1 MSGIMNM
8 LVAAKTTIAAA
19 IDAYFN
25 NTTLLLNTSSTNGAQ
40 NNTFLDSSTNNFTIT
55 RNGNTTQG
63 TFTPFSQTGWSNF
76 FDGSSNLQT
85 PSTSAF
91 NVGTGNFTFEAWIF
105 PTAITANT
113 LFFVAYGGGGS
124 NGIGI
129 GFQSTGLWGIVQAG
143 IAWGLTS
150 STLPTVNQWN
160 HVVACRGGTG
170 TNQTALFLNGTRIAT
185 GTYST
190 NFSATSTYGIGWDG
204 SNTKFSGYMS
214 NLRFN
219 TTDVYGY
226 TNSTITVPTT
236 NLSAITGTA
245 ILTCQSN
252 RFLDNSTNAFSLTIN
267 GTPSVQAFSPFAPTA
282 AYSTSVVG
290 GSGYFDGTS
299 DYLSLSSTSLNL
311 GANDFTIEMWVYA
324 TTTAR
329 DFVIGSIRNADGV
342 GSWMIM
348 FNDSQPIRFFCR
360 YNGGT
365 VLDYQVG
372 SGTFPINTWTHLAVT
387 RSGANLRVFQNGTQV
402 GTTNTTLSTFS
413 IDNAITNYYVASSS
427 DPSEFYTGY
436 LSGTR
441 LLVGT
446 ALYTTTFTPP
456 TAPPTA
462 ITNTTLLLNY
472 TNAGIYDS
480 TAKNVLETVGN
491 AQVSTT
497 QAKWGTTSMYFDG
510 TGDYLTSVSKPVF
523 DLGKGDWTIEFWIN
537 PTAPSVAAGIMT
549 RINFAGNTGWGILYY
564 PNYVTF
570 VIGSGSPSI
579 QSATNSITA
588 GSWQHVAIT
597 RSGTSGKIFIN
608 GTQSGSTGTIND
620 FTDASTL
627 LGIGA
632 LSTVT
637 GWNGDYYLTGY
648 IDDLRITKGYARYT
662 TTFTPPTAAFPL
674 Q

>member
-290 GSGYFDGTS
+290 GSGYFDGTG
-299 DYLSLSSTSLNL
+299 DYLVTPSDAAFNLSS
-311 GANDFTIEMWVYA
+311 GDWTIEGWLWLNTNTDDTRFFSVVNSSTDMYGCYVRSKTVYFGKIGVGEA
-324 TTTAR
+324 SFGTVNLNAWNHIAFCKTSTSTITCYINGVSTGTTT
-329 DFVIGSIRNADGV
+329 SYTLPNA
-342 GSWMIM
+342 
-348 FNDSQPIRFFCR
+348 NC
-360 YNGGT
+360 T
-365 VLDYQVG
+365 VYIAA
-372 SGTFPINTWTHLAVT
+372 TP
-387 RSGANLRVFQNGTQV
+387 ANYALS
-402 GTTNTTLSTFS
+402 TTN
-413 IDNAITNYYVASSS
+413 
-427 DPSEFYTGY
+427 GY
-436 LSGTR
+436 ISNFR
-441 LLVGT
+441 IVKGT
-446 ALYTTTFTPP
+446 AVYTSTFTPP
-456 TAPPTA
+456 TAPLTA
-462 ITNTTLLLNY
+462 ISNTQLLLSA
-472 TNAGIYDS
+472 TNSGIYDS

-497 QAKWGTTSMYFDG
+497 QAKWGTTAIYFDG
-510 TGDYLTSVSKPVF
+510 SGDYLYTP
-523 DLGKGDWTIEFWIN
+523 N
-537 PTAPSVAAGIMT
+537 PCLP
-549 RINFAGNTGWGILYY
+549 NTGDFTLEMWIY
-564 PNYVTF
+564 PTSTAGYQLVYSQYT
-570 VIGSGSPSI
+570 SGSSGGNFELLWDEFNEKFNVNFRGSTLLTSSSTYSLNAWHHLAI
-579 QSATNSITA
+579 VRSGSTFTMYVDGASAATATNSDSILQTA
-588 GSWQHVAIT
+588 SYIGT
-597 RSGTSGKIFIN
+597 RSLFDSYF
-608 GTQSGSTGTIND
+608 
-620 FTDASTL
+620 A
-627 LGIGA
+627 
-632 LSTVT
+632 
-637 GWNGDYYLTGY
+637 GY
-648 IDDLRITKGYARYT
+648 IDDIRITRGYARYSGST
-662 TTFTPPTAAFPL
+662 YTVPAAAFPL